1 MTKRKGPDLADANP
15 ASADATPASANAEPG
30 GADAESASAA
40 AAEAQAAEADAAIEA
55 AAEARPDQAATDESS
70 DDGLSSADYS
80 IAFSPRNVAV
90 GLAIVAGLVALAA
103 SRRRRKGR
111 ARREDG

>member
-1 MTKRKGPDLADANP
+1 MTKRKAPDLA
-15 ASADATPASANAEPG
+15 
-30 GADAESASAA
+30 AA
-40 AAEAQAAEADAAIEA
+40 VEAQAAEADAAIEA
-55 AAEARPDQAATDESS
+55 AAEARSDQANSDETS
-70 DDGLSSADYS
+70 DDSLTSADYS

-90 GLAIVAGLVALAA
+90 GLAIVAGLVAFAA